1 MSMTV
6 NQQDDERKQRIYK
19 EAQTKLSTVSR
30 YFPKIETYFQLGLQ
44 KGQSYRVECW
54 IGETTTVR

>member
-6 NQQDDERKQRIYK
+6 NQQDDERKQKIYK

-30 YFPKIETYFQLGLQ
+30 YFPKIETYFQLDY
-44 KGQSYRVECW
+44 KKDNP
-54 IGETTTVR
+54 TVLNVG